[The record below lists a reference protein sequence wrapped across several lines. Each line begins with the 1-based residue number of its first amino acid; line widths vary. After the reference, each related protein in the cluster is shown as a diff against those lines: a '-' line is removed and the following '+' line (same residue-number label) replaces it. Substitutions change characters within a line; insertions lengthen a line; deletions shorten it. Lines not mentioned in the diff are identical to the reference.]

1 MVLASATVLT
11 VIGLSAVTV
20 SRVNTHAT
28 VQANRWTDAQ
38 SLAFSASEHALAT
51 INADDN
57 WRNTLQGIN
66 VVRSM
71 NRMTFSW
78 QVVDEVDG
86 DLRDNSGEGATLL
99 VSATSGS
106 GRSEANYALR
116 VDLVVSSDG
125 GSGGGSGG
133 GGPGKT
139 VRMWGVD
146 EDNGELFSIDDYT
159 AQDVGF
165 TSCGRLRWTD
175 RHGHAHYLGRGVKA
189 FAVDDGGVSYMIHK
203 DSLGST
209 EGPVLLRF
217 DLNGR
222 SLTQPNVAE
231 VVGTVGWGKDVT
243 GLSFE
248 PKTGKLYAVA
258 MPVSGKKGGGHLLVI
273 DKAGGELLS
282 DVGELKSAD
291 DGKGKGKGHKDDH
304 KGDKITKP
312 QGLTFDDDGNVYVVD
327 EGGKM
332 YRVNKDTAEVIECID
347 AKLPNGGKYG
357 SVVWDSANGRLL
369 ASYTG
374 HGDKTL
380 WEITPTDGGDV
391 AWVNL
396 GSFGINDAE
405 GLAFTPGLMNGSGK
419 LRPAL
424 SSSAITRVVQSQ

>member
-38 SLAFSASEHALAT
+38 SLASSASEHALAT

-57 WRNTLQGIN
+57 WRNTLQGVSIE
-66 VVRSM
+66 RSM
-71 NRMTFSW
+71 NGMTFSW

-86 DLRDNSGEGATLL
+86 DLRDSAGEPATLL
-99 VSATSGS
+99 VSATSGA

-116 VDLVVSSDG
+116 MDLVVSSSG
-125 GSGGGSGG
+125 GPGGGSGG
-133 GGPGKT
+133 AGSGKT

-146 EDNGELFSIDDYT
+146 QDDGELFSVDDYT

-165 TSCGRLRWTD
+165 RSYGRLRWNRNGSTP
-175 RHGHAHYLGRGVKA
+175 YLGSGVTA

-203 DSLGST
+203 GDLGST
-209 EGPVLLRF
+209 DGPVLLRF

-222 SLTQPNVAE
+222 SLTQPNVAD
-231 VVGTVGWGKDVT
+231 VVGTAGWGKDVT

-248 PKTGKLYAVA
+248 PTTGKLYAVA
-258 MPVSGKKGGGHLLVI
+258 MPVGDKKAGGHLFVI
-273 DKAGGELLS
+273 DKVSGDLIS

-291 DGKGKGKGHKDDH
+291 DGRD

-312 QGLTFDDDGNVYVVD
+312 AGLTFDDDGNVYVVD
-327 EGGKM
+327 EEGEM
-332 YRVNKDTAEVIECID
+332 YRVNKDTAEVVECID
-347 AKLPNGGKYG
+347 DDLPNGSKYE

-374 HGDKTL
+374 HGAKAL
-380 WEITPTDGGDV
+380 WEITPGDGGDV
-391 AWVNL
+391 EWMNL

-405 GLAFTPGLMNGSGK
+405 GLDFTPGLMNGSGTV
-419 LRPAL
+419 RPAM
-424 SSSAITRVVQSQ
+424 SSSAITRVVQSE